1 MFERV
6 EKASV
11 CLPSLIANKYPFRFI
26 RLLQMGNGQRDF
38 VYLQQEDSPNKVPL
52 TLSDSI
58 LCYQF
63 LDSCYLTKIGIHVVE
78 IKVGAFVD
86 VS

>member
-1 MFERV
+1 MFV
-6 EKASV
+6 SIPV
-11 CLPSLIANKYPFRFI
+11 HPPSQKGKRK
-26 RLLQMGNGQRDF
+26 RDF
-38 VYLQQEDSPNKVPL
+38 VYLQQEDLPNKVPL

-63 LDSCYLTKIGIHVVE
+63 LDFCYLTEIRIHFLV
-78 IKVGAFVD
+78 IMILAFID

>member
-1 MFERV
+1 MFV
-6 EKASV
+6 SIPV
-11 CLPSLIANKYPFRFI
+11 HPPSQKGKRK
-26 RLLQMGNGQRDF
+26 RDF

-63 LDSCYLTKIGIHVVE
+63 LDSCYLTEIGIHVVE
-78 IKVGAFVD
+78 IKVGAFID